1 MTALI
6 GGILLAAGVMLY
18 LIEPVFSGRGAPV
31 YDSEDDYDE
40 GAARRR
46 VALTA
51 LRDLEYDRAT
61 GKLDRKDYE
70 LLRAELSHDALRQLE
85 PGAEGGGRA
94 DSPVERASR
103 ELEDEIAQIR
113 RALREGLQCAGCEH
127 LNRAGALFCA
137 RCGKGLQAGGADT
150 RVGTGAGNGSGT
162 GTGGDANT
170 GTGTA
175 ADTGTGTA
183 ADTSSDADSV
193 DGAA

>member
-1 MTALI
+1 
-6 GGILLAAGVMLY
+6 MLY

-85 PGAEGGGRA
+85 PAAEGG
-94 DSPVERASR
+94 ERTDAPIDRTSR

-113 RALREGLQCAGCEH
+113 RALREGLECAACRH
-127 LNRAGALFCA
+127 VNRTGARFCG

-150 RVGTGAGNGSGT
+150 GAGTGM
-162 GTGGDANT
+162 
-170 GTGTA
+170 
-175 ADTGTGTA
+175 DTGTGTGA
-183 ADTSSDADSV
+183 GAGTGTATGTGTDADADAGTDAGSGADRV
-193 DGAA
+193 DGAAS

>member
-18 LIEPVFSGRGAPV
+18 VIEPLFSGRGAAA

-46 VALTA
+46 VALSA

-85 PGAEGGGRA
+85 PDDERGYQA
-94 DSPVERASR
+94 DSAVERASR

-113 RALREGLQCAGCEH
+113 RALREGLQCAGCQH
-127 LNRAGALFCA
+127 LNRAGARFCG
-137 RCGKGLQAGGADT
+137 RCGEALQAGG
-150 RVGTGAGNGSGT
+150 GAGARAKA
-162 GTGGDANT
+162 DA
-170 GTGTA
+170 
-175 ADTGTGTA
+175 
-183 ADTSSDADSV
+183 
-193 DGAA
+193 GAVAGAES

>member
-1 MTALI
+1 MAALI

-18 LIEPVFSGRGAPV
+18 VIEPVFSGRGAPV

-70 LLRAELSHDALRQLE
+70 SLREELSHDALRQLG
-85 PGAEGGGRA
+85 PDAEGEDPA
-94 DSPVERASR
+94 DSVVERASS

-113 RALREGLQCAGCEH
+113 RALREGLECASCQH
-127 LNRAGALFCA
+127 VNRAGARFCA
-137 RCGKGLQAGGADT
+137 QCGQALEAGG
-150 RVGTGAGNGSGT
+150 GAGT
-162 GTGGDANT
+162 RAK
-170 GTGTA
+170 A
-175 ADTGTGTA
+175 
-183 ADTSSDADSV
+183 
-193 DGAA
+193 GASAVAGAES

>member
-31 YDSEDDYDE
+31 YDAEDDYDE

-85 PGAEGGGRA
+85 PGVEGGERA
-94 DSPVERASR
+94 DSPVDRTSR

-113 RALREGLQCAGCEH
+113 RALREGLECAACGH
-127 LNRAGALFCA
+127 FNRTGARFCA
-137 RCGKGLQAGGADT
+137 RCGKGLHAGGADT
-150 RVGTGAGNGSGT
+150 GAGTGARTDTET
-162 GTGGDANT
+162 GTGGDAKAGNDT
-170 GTGTA
+170 
-175 ADTGTGTA
+175 DTGAGA
-183 ADTSSDADSV
+183 GADRV

>member
-31 YDSEDDYDE
+31 HDSEDDYDE

-61 GKLDRKDYE
+61 GKLDRRDYE

-85 PGAEGGGRA
+85 PAVEGGARS

-103 ELEDEIAQIR
+103 ELEHEIAQIR
-113 RALREGLQCAGCEH
+113 QALRQGLQCAACEN
-127 LNRAGALFCA
+127 LNRAGARFCG
-137 RCGKGLQAGGADT
+137 RCGKALQADGGTVSRAGIE
-150 RVGTGAGNGSGT
+150 VGTGSGGGTNNRAGT
-162 GTGGDANT
+162 G
-170 GTGTA
+170 
-175 ADTGTGTA
+175 ADGI
-183 ADTSSDADSV
+183 
-193 DGAA
+193 DGAAG